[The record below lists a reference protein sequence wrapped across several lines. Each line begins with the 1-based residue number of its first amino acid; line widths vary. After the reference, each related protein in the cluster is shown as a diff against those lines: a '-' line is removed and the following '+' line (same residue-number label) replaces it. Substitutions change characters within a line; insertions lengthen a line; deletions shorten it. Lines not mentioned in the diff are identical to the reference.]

1 MILKDPGT
9 RKVWSRSGV
18 RVEVASPLAVCLR
31 RRDAGGEP
39 RRSRDSDNGDA
50 RITERAGERERES
63 GVGRGCFT
71 STRMEMERGKLGH
84 GTLAFDDAKQG
95 FYTQSRDSKGQVFY
109 GQR

>member
-1 MILKDPGT
+1 MQAASREGQETAIMGT
-9 RKVWSRSGV
+9 HGSRS
-18 RVEVASPLAVCLR
+18 EL
-31 RRDAGGEP
+31 E
-39 RRSRDSDNGDA
+39 N
-50 RITERAGERERES
+50 ERES